1 VLHLALGEEPRPG
14 RPLGPDGAKGDGG
27 LQGPRER
34 LDAGHVVVRGWRGG
48 REGRGRRG
56 GLVVGGG
63 GGGGGGELQQ
73 GRRAV
78 LQRLSDGGQERPSAF
93 HSARGKEQGGRR

>member
-1 VLHLALGEEPRPG
+1 MLHLALGEEPRPG
-14 RPLGPDGAKGDGG
+14 RPLEPDGANGDGG

-56 GLVVGGG
+56 GLV
-63 GGGGGGELQQ
+63 GGGGGELQQ
-73 GRRAV
+73 RRRAV

-93 HSARGKEQGGRR
+93 HSARGKEQGGWW